1 MLDNLVKYL
10 EVNIELIKLDTK
22 ETAVRIIAK
31 MMKAIVM
38 MILGSFTLLFISLAL
53 AFYLDSLLGS
63 AFHGFFIIGLFYL
76 LLLVGF
82 WLSRKRINRKIQE
95 SIDVEI
101 PIKLEFENKTKDK

>member
-10 EVNIELIKLDTK
+10 EVNVELIKLDTK
-22 ETAVRIIAK
+22 ETLIRIIAK

-53 AFYLDSLLGS
+53 AFYLDKLLGS
-63 AFHGFFIIGLFYL
+63 AFYGFFIVGLFYL
-76 LLLVGF
+76 MLFVIF
-82 WLSRKRINRKIQE
+82 WLSHKKITKKIQE

-101 PIKLEFENKTKDK
+101 PIKLEFDDKK